1 MPELLVAKQ
10 LIMDLAHQAGLIPVE
25 AIQGQA
31 HGYLVDAS
39 RDEPPRFMRI
49 QADSLDA
56 GCYLLDL
63 SPAIT
68 VLSHSIEQLTKVQN
82 TSSNPSQTQDELN
95 LLQSLAAEWQQPR
108 RRRHQRLPIQE
119 VIELISTVPS
129 IWYRC
134 NGMSWVQNGNEQ
146 SAPSPTTR
154 APPPPSLFVVV
165 NQSATGYLLRGQA
178 RGQTLRAGEAILL
191 TQPGKPDSAQL
202 CMICW
207 VSLLPDGV
215 DVECGVEIVGSRP
228 QAVMLIPT
236 ITHPADTPSLLCIC
250 QPCPRCAA
258 RPCC

>member
-10 LIMDLAHQAGLIPVE
+10 LIMDLAHQTGLIPVE

-82 TSSNPSQTQDELN
+82 TSSNPSQTYDELN

-146 SAPSPTTR
+146 AAPSPTTR

-165 NQSATGYLLRGQA
+165 NQSATGFLLRGQA

-191 TQPGKPDSAQL
+191 TQPGKPDSAA
-202 CMICW
+202 
-207 VSLLPDGV
+207 VHGV
-215 DVECGVEIVGSRP
+215 LGITAARWRGCGV
-228 QAVMLIPT
+228 QWKLWA
-236 ITHPADTPSLLCIC
+236 AD
-250 QPCPRCAA
+250 PR
-258 RPCC
+258 RSW